1 MVRVDPC
8 HGNLVIWN
16 DEKLLKKSL
25 GATQQEWNTHKR
37 LLYFEGTDLAFD
49 PTPPS
54 HSTLLHKNQKPRHI
68 RPYPTKNKQPFQG
81 KNNIARVTFDPTSF
95 QVS

>member
-1 MVRVDPC
+1 MNMSSDYL
-8 HGNLVIWN
+8 GIGQIWV
-16 DEKLLKKSL
+16 LT
-25 GATQQEWNTHKR
+25 GT
-37 LLYFEGTDLAFD
+37 LYEGTDLAFD
-49 PTPPS
+49 PTPAS

-81 KNNIARVTFDPTSF
+81 KNNITRVTFDPTSF